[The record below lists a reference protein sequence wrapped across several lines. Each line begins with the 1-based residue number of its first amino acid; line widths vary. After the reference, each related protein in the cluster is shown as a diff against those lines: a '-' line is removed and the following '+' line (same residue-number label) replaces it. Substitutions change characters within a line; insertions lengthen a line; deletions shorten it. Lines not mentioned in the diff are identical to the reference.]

1 MSNIKQLIENLNQ
14 IENTVT
20 EGKTIGHD
28 YRFNRHLSDTE
39 PVKRQKPGVPATKKQ
54 TDELFGDGA
63 TEESVQLD
71 EDMVEKL
78 AREFAEFL
86 QKKEV
91 VDEVIAAPATQP
103 AAAPAQSQAAA
114 QPAAEQPKLNPIAAQ
129 LSKLLGMQSAS
140 QLVAAYK
147 APKPTT
153 QQLAILAQAFK
164 QLAAADP
171 QTTTKAMMLLKKIS
185 AEDTTG

>member
-14 IENTVT
+14 IENTMV
-20 EGKTIGHD
+20 EGKPI
-28 YRFNRHLSDTE
+28 RFKGYLGNTE
-39 PVKRQKPGVPATKKQ
+39 PVKKQKPGVPATDKQ
-54 TDELFGDGA
+54 TDKLVGDGDGA

-71 EDMVEKL
+71 EDMVAKL

-86 QKKEV
+86 QKKEAVEEV
-91 VDEVIAAPATQP
+91 VATAP
-103 AAAPAQSQAAA
+103 AAAPVA
-114 QPAAEQPKLNPIAAQ
+114 QPTEQPKLNPIASQ
-129 LSKLLGMQSAS
+129 LAKLLGMQNTS

-147 APKPTT
+147 APKPTA

-185 AEDTTG
+185 AEDTME